1 MATLLQKAND
11 IVRVL
16 DSSVDTF
23 FEALPAS
30 EKKLYSEILSLIKEL
45 KVTKGNIAVSVTNIR
60 LINKLRPLI
69 ENVLQRN
76 KHLKDVGA
84 FIKTYDTVTK
94 AQNEYF
100 SLIASKFKP
109 PKLLK
114 EVKKQAINETIDGLT
129 ERGLGNVVTDE
140 LTQILK
146 QNIESGGSYAKFT
159 EQLRESILGTPDEDG
174 IMARNSRTFVTDT
187 LNQYSATYSKTIT
200 DDLGLVWYQYVGSL
214 ITTSREFCIHLVGK
228 RYVHES
234 EITGIINGKIDG
246 EKVSLAGLIPDTTK
260 DNFPI
265 LRGGYNC
272 RHQMLAVS
280 EATVPKKVRIE
291 LYEKQGI
298 EFDEDG
304 FAV

>member
-1 MATLLQKAND
+1 
-11 IVRVL
+11 
-16 DSSVDTF
+16 
-23 FEALPAS
+23 
-30 EKKLYSEILSLIKEL
+30 
-45 KVTKGNIAVSVTNIR
+45 
-60 LINKLRPLI
+60 
-69 ENVLQRN
+69 
-76 KHLKDVGA
+76 
-84 FIKTYDTVTK
+84 
-94 AQNEYF
+94 
-100 SLIASKFKP
+100 
-109 PKLLK
+109 
-114 EVKKQAINETIDGLT
+114 
-129 ERGLGNVVTDE
+129 
-140 LTQILK
+140 
-146 QNIESGGSYAKFT
+146 
-159 EQLRESILGTPDEDG
+159 
-174 IMARNSRTFVTDT
+174 
-187 LNQYSATYSKTIT
+187 
-200 DDLGLVWYQYVGSL
+200 LGLVWYQYVGSL